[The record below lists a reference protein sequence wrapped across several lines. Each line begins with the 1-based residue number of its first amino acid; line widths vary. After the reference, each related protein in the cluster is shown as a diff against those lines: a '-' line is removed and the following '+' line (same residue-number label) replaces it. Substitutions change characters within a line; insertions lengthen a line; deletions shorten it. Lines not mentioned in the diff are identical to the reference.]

1 MLGALI
7 LSLLTGAILGRI
19 FVAFILLPTCGL
31 AIAVLIS
38 SSWHGHAGAMQTG
51 FEIALMIGSLQIGY
65 ALTSGLLSGVFADM
79 MQHIRFR
86 APSQTPTPQ
95 P

>member
-1 MLGALI
+1 MI

-19 FVAFILLPTCGL
+19 FAAFILLPTCCGL
-31 AIAVLIS
+31 AIAVLVS
-38 SSWHGHAGAMQTG
+38 SSWHGQASAMQTG

-86 APSQTPTPQ
+86 VPSQTPTPQ
-95 P
+95 R